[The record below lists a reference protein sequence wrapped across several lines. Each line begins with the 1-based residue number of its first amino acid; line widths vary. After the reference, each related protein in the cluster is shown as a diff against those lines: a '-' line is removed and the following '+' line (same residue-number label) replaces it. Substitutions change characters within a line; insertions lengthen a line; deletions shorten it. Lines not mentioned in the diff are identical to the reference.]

1 MTAFIGRR
9 EFITLLGGA
18 AAWPVGA
25 RGQQPSAPV
34 IGFLSSGRSDAYA
47 PFAAAFGQGLNQ
59 VGYVDGRN
67 VTIEYRWAEGQN
79 DRLPVLVAE
88 LVRRQVAVITGLNT
102 TAAVRVAKASTS
114 TIPIVFVI
122 GADPV
127 ETGLVAS
134 LNRPGGNV
142 TGVTLATNALAA
154 KRLELLRVVI
164 PTSEAVGFLVN
175 PDNPNTRTDTKNVQA
190 AALALGLRLHVQNA
204 SGENDFGP
212 AFESLIQRRVS
223 GIFVNVDPVFTIGRN
238 KLVELAARHAMPAI
252 YYDREFAD
260 GGGLMSYGASL
271 TNTMQQAGVY
281 TGRILKGEKPADL
294 PVLQPTKFEFV
305 INLKTAKALGLSVPD
320 RLLALADEVVE

>member
-1 MTAFIGRR
+1 MRRR

-154 KRLELLRVVI
+154 KRLELLRV
-164 PTSEAVGFLVN
+164 
-175 PDNPNTRTDTKNVQA
+175 
-190 AALALGLRLHVQNA
+190 
-204 SGENDFGP
+204 
-212 AFESLIQRRVS
+212 
-223 GIFVNVDPVFTIGRN
+223 
-238 KLVELAARHAMPAI
+238 
-252 YYDREFAD
+252 
-260 GGGLMSYGASL
+260 
-271 TNTMQQAGVY
+271 
-281 TGRILKGEKPADL
+281 
-294 PVLQPTKFEFV
+294 
-305 INLKTAKALGLSVPD
+305 
-320 RLLALADEVVE
+320 